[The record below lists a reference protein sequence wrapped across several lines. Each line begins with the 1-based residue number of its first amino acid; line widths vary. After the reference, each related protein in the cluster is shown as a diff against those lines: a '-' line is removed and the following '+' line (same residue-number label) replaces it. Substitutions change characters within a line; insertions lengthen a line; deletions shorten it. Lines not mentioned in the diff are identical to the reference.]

1 VNAPPD
7 DDDRVGYGHPPK
19 KTRWKKR
26 KSGNPN
32 RRLPKRT
39 HSTVETIDRLFQSL
53 VEITINGETTK
64 VPVLEAI
71 LHQVSLQE
79 MQGRGRAHRVRLK
92 YQEFAIQT
100 SERKT
105 EIIFEDNDY
114 TRALAKASPIG
125 SDDYE

>member
-1 VNAPPD
+1 VNVPSD
-7 DDDRVGYGHPPK
+7 DDDRVGYGHPPM
-19 KTRWKKR
+19 KTRWKKGQ
-26 KSGNPN
+26 SGNRN
-32 RRLPKRT
+32 RGRPKRT
-39 HSTVETIDRLFQSL
+39 YSTVEIIDRLFQSM
-53 VEITINGETTK
+53 VEITINGETSK
-64 VPVLEAI
+64 VPALEAI

-114 TRALAKASPIG
+114 VRALAKSSPIG
-125 SDDYE
+125 TDDHE